1 MRRVLTTMAS
11 VALISAPGLMSAAFA
26 HGGSH
31 IADLGYF
38 PLGNVF
44 FTDLLHY
51 VRSGD
56 FVATMLARAESV
68 DEYAFAL
75 GALSHYVTDDVG
87 HPEATNR
94 VVPEIYPALRMCLVC
109 GYVGCCGA
117 AKGRHMAKHYE
128 ATGHPIFRSIQGD
141 DGWIW
146 CYADDAFF
154 GRETLARYAPK
165 P

>member
-1 MRRVLTTMAS
+1 MLGTRVPQIVVLLVGLAVTGSRADAFSVLAHQAVVDRSWEGTLVPALRRRFP
-11 VALISAPGLMSAAFA
+11 SAGAEEIERARAFA

-94 VVPEIYPALRMCLVC
+94 VVPE
-109 GYVGCCGA
+109 
-117 AKGRHMAKHYE
+117 
-128 ATGHPIFRSIQGD
+128 
-141 DGWIW
+141 
-146 CYADDAFF
+146 
-154 GRETLARYAPK
+154 
-165 P
+165 